1 LKEKIGVILGG
12 TRMAGNHLEKMDT
25 KKSKNHEFRILMIFD
40 HFSCVFEMT
49 KKMEKM
55 AKKKFSQRYQ
65 LLPG

>member
-1 LKEKIGVILGG
+1 LKKKNGVIFGG
-12 TRMAGNHLEKMDT
+12 TGISENHLEKMDT
-25 KKSKNHEFRILMIFD
+25 KKSKNHEFCILMIFD

-65 LLPG
+65 VLPG